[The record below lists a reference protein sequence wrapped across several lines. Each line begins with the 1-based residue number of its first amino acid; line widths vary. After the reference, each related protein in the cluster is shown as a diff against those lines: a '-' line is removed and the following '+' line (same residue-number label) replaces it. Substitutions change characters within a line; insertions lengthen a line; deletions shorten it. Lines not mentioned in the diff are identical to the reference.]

1 MGYPLSEARCAFVGL
16 CAVADWTNEW
26 ARGEERCVT
35 RSIRME
41 APKGVLCFDSVIPRA
56 LAEQAFRYIDSTE
69 LVWYGP
75 RSRTGC
81 VKKKK
86 SRCSFGRHEGTEP
99 EVPPIFEE
107 IGRRAIEAVRSR
119 VPIEH
124 AEEVKAILSDA
135 NAATC
140 ILNLYDPGDGIAPHN
155 DPGRQNAVVLGITL
169 CEIPTT
175 TRKMRFRKVKD
186 KTKKHT
192 VVTRDCSAYLF
203 WGDGYYDWQHES
215 VKSKLQTG
223 RVLSASFRAK
233 RSV

>member
-1 MGYPLSEARCAFVGL
+1 M
-16 CAVADWTNEW
+16 D
-26 ARGEERCVT
+26 
-35 RSIRME
+35 
-41 APKGVLCFDSVIPRA
+41 APKNVLCFDNVIPRE
-56 LAEQAFRYIDSTE
+56 LAKRAFEFIDSTE
-69 LVWYGP
+69 LEWYGP

-81 VKKKK
+81 VKQKK
-86 SRCSFGRHEGTEP
+86 SRASFGRHEGIEP

-107 IGRRAIEAVRSR
+107 IGRRAVEAVRSR
-119 VPIEH
+119 VPAEH
-124 AEEVKAILSDA
+124 AKEVHQLVSDA

-140 ILNLYDPGDGIAPHN
+140 ILNLYNPGDGIAPHN
-155 DPGRQNAVVLGITL
+155 DPGRPNAVVLGITL

-192 VVTRDCSAYLF
+192 VVTRDCSAYLV

-215 VKSKLQTG
+215 VKSKLQKG

-233 RSV
+233 RVG